1 MRTRKNGILGCRFF
15 SRTISLFRPDQK
27 ESPDMKLLFRLLA
40 AVLFVLFFGFALK
53 NTQEVALRFFL
64 DYELRGPLVLL
75 LLGFFAIGAVL
86 GVLAMTPMVFRYRR
100 ELGKHKHAIVV
111 LQKNGATPDRG
122 NASPPADAY

>member
-1 MRTRKNGILGCRFF
+1 
-15 SRTISLFRPDQK
+15 
-27 ESPDMKLLFRLLA
+27 MKLLFRIVA

-86 GVLAMTPMVFRYRR
+86 GVLAMTPTVFRHRR
-100 ELGKHKHAIVV
+100 ELGKQKQAIVV
-111 LQKNGATPDRG
+111 LQKAGAAPEQEGTPR
-122 NASPPADAY
+122 ADAY